1 MTTLRFRFAKYGAMR
16 YLGHLD
22 LLRYFQKAVR
32 RADIPVAYSGG
43 FSPHQ
48 IMSFAAP
55 LGMGLEGLD
64 AVVLED
70 ALRFRAEK
78 HRVAVKGD
86 ADLADML
93 IAASL
98 VGTGQEHTGGDARVD
113 SVLHVRLIGRKEKVR
128 AESLQVGGDGRA
140 AGEGCAADVQAVMG
154 DGPEDAQAG
163 VWAVSRHDDHFH

>member
-55 LGMGLEGLD
+55 LGMGLEGL
-64 AVVLED
+64 
-70 ALRFRAEK
+70 
-78 HRVAVKGD
+78 G
-86 ADLADML
+86 
-93 IAASL
+93 
-98 VGTGQEHTGGDARVD
+98 
-113 SVLHVRLIGRKEKVR
+113 
-128 AESLQVGGDGRA
+128 
-140 AGEGCAADVQAVMG
+140 
-154 DGPEDAQAG
+154 
-163 VWAVSRHDDHFH
+163 